1 MKYILTVA
9 SLLFVLNISH
19 AQKKVNWVSWDEAIA
34 AATDNPKKIYID
46 IYTDWCGYCR
56 KMDRETFTDPGVIK
70 YLNENF
76 YPVKF
81 DAEQKESI
89 NFNETEFKHIAG
101 GRGGVHEL
109 AVALLNNQMGYPA
122 FVILDEE
129 FSRILISP
137 GYKGP
142 SDVMM
147 EMEFANDETYKTK
160 TWTAF
165 KAEKVAMA
173 RAAQAK
179 AAQARA
185 AQGNANAATNA
196 ASATKATMPT
206 KAQVPSKATKPAATN
221 SAAVP
226 PNTMEEET
234 FKVAEQMP
242 RFPGC
247 EDIDGS
253 KDDISICAQ
262 EKMLEYIYK
271 NLEYPKSARENGI
284 EGMIVVQY
292 VVGKDGAIRDAKIIR
307 DLGHGCGDAG
317 LKVVNSMP
325 KWTPGMQRGK
335 AVAVQYTLPMRF
347 KLGKRDK
354 VKEKLNKSK

>member
-46 IYTDWCGYCR
+46 IFTDWCGYCK
-56 KMDRETFTDPGVIK
+56 KMDKQTFTDPEVIK

-89 NFNETEFKHIAG
+89 NFNDTEFKHIAG

-147 EMEFANDETYKTK
+147 EMEFANNETYKTK
-160 TWTAF
+160 TWNAF
-165 KAEKVAMA
+165 KAEKVAME

-179 AAQARA
+179 AAQERA
-185 AQGNANAATNA
+185 ALGNANSATNA
-196 ASATKATMPT
+196 QVNKPNTPA
-206 KAQVPSKATKPAATN
+206 KAQLQTKATKPAVAN
-221 SAAVP
+221 KAAVP

-234 FKVAEQMP
+234 FKVVEKMP

-247 EDIDGS
+247 EDNGGTDQEKS
-253 KDDISICAQ
+253 KCAQ
-262 EKMLEYIYK
+262 DLMLQYIYK
-271 NLEYPKSARENGI
+271 NLEYPKTARENGV

-292 VVGKDGAIRDAKIIR
+292 IVGKDGTIRDAKIIR
-307 DLGHGCGDAG
+307 DIGQGCGEAG

-325 KWTPGMQRGK
+325 KWIPGMQRGK
-335 AVAVQYTLPMRF
+335 PVAVQYTLPLRF
-347 KLGKRDK
+347 KLEKSGKI
-354 VKEKLNKSK
+354 KEKLNKSKG